1 MQENEEIFSEV
12 KEEGNMCEALV
23 KLMEPEMK
31 EAINKAVKGAEE
43 NSKKN
48 MIINALKT
56 GSSAEDISRVMGIP
70 LAEIETIAK
79 GKQEIL
85 TESK

>member
-1 MQENEEIFSEV
+1 
-12 KEEGNMCEALV
+12 MCEALV

-31 EAINKAVKGAEE
+31 AAINKAVNGAEE
-43 NSKKN
+43 N
-48 MIINALKT
+48 IVINALKA
-56 GSSAEDISRVMGIP
+56 GNSVADISRIVQISIE
-70 LAEIETIAK
+70 EIETIAK